1 MIYDYCIIGGGII
14 GLSTAHKLLE
24 INPSA
29 SLVLIEK
36 ETVLASHQTG
46 HNSGVI
52 HAGIYYEPGSLKAKL
67 CQEGLKATVAFCKQH
82 NLSYKQCGKLIVAT
96 NAIEEARLDVLHAR
110 AYANGLKLPRLS
122 GGELHEI
129 EPNITGTAAILS
141 AETGIVD
148 YREVNAK
155 LAELIAAK
163 GTEVALGSKVERIV
177 EKVDFVE
184 IGAKDST
191 WQAKKLIVCGGL
203 QADRLARLA
212 GLSVDF
218 RIIPFRGEYFK
229 LPADKNNIIHHLIY
243 PVPDPA
249 LPFLGVHLTRMI
261 DGSVT
266 VGPNAVIGL
275 AREGYPKL
283 SINLQD
289 IASFASYSGFWR
301 LIWQHRLHTMH
312 ELKGSMSRASYLK
325 NCQKYCPELT
335 RTDLLPY
342 RAGIR
347 AQVVTKRGEAVHD
360 FMYAQTERM
369 LHIYN
374 APSPA
379 ATSALPIGA
388 MIARKCTGDKS

>member
-14 GLSTAHKLLE
+14 GLSTAHKLLD

-36 ETVLASHQTG
+36 ETALASHQTG

-52 HAGIYYEPGSLKAKL
+52 HAGIYYEPGSLKTKL
-67 CQEGLKATVAFCKQH
+67 CRDGLEATVSFCKQH
-82 NLSYKQCGKLIVAT
+82 DLSYKQCGKLIVAT

-122 GGELHEI
+122 GRELHEV
-129 EPNITGTAAILS
+129 EPNIIGTAALFS

-148 YREVNAK
+148 YREVSAK

-163 GTEVALGSKVERIV
+163 GTEVVLGSKVERIV

-184 IGAKDST
+184 IGAKDAT
-191 WQAKKLIVCGGL
+191 WKAKKIIVCGGL
-203 QADRLARLA
+203 QADRLARIA

-229 LPADKNNIIHHLIY
+229 LPPEKNDIIQHLIY
-243 PVPDPA
+243 PVPDPS

-266 VGPNAVIGL
+266 VGPNAVLGL

-289 IASFASYSGFWR
+289 IASFASYSGFWK
-301 LIWQHRLHTMH
+301 LIWQHRLHTMR
-312 ELKGSMSRASYLK
+312 EFKGSISRASYLE
-325 NCQKYCPELT
+325 NCQKYCPDLT
-335 RTDLLPY
+335 LTDLLPY

-379 ATSALPIGA
+379 ATSALPIGE
-388 MIARKCTGDKS
+388 MIARKCSGDKR